1 EWVDERLTWNPQD
14 YNNLSRIRI
23 PCQKLWLPDIVL
35 YNSADDY
42 KTDYMQ
48 SKAMV
53 QFNGNVFWPPPAKL
67 RSTCKIDI
75 TYFPFDDQSCTMKFG
90 SWTYDG
96 WQVNVIKRLVTKRNA
111 TLALPILA
119 FTSASEAPCPSTTL
133 PRHDEVDIS
142 NYVENGEWD
151 LLKVVVERHE
161 V

>member
-1 EWVDERLTWNPQD
+1 MNYMSLKFEETYDRVMFFDELHMKEWIDERLTWNPQD

-53 QFNGNVFWPPPAKL
+53 QYNGNVFWPPPAKL

-96 WQVNVIKRLVTKRNA
+96 WQVNVIKRLVNIYT
-111 TLALPILA
+111 
-119 FTSASEAPCPSTTL
+119 
-133 PRHDEVDIS
+133 
-142 NYVENGEWD
+142 
-151 LLKVVVERHE
+151 
-161 V
+161 